1 MGWTGRV
8 GSFTPGTPYGAWVAI
23 SPKPGRGVIRPPAV
37 RLAPRDELAAAARV
51 APLMRAARDLAKWAA
66 VRPGL
71 SAADAESAA
80 RDLGLSPEEI
90 EAAWQVATG
99 ARMVGGEDSGQ
110 RADVLSADDPD
121 AVLNLWDDALSATL
135 CTGELEGLVTALYT
149 AGEPVRIDAL
159 FEAYQAARQQVPPA
173 TSGQGRGGRGGTGRA
188 EAGQTETGQ
197 IGQLEIGQAGT
208 GPDGTIQGGMA
219 QGATGPGATDQSGTG
234 QGETSRR
241 AADQGGPDDDG
252 PGDDGTDQ
260 GGTDRRAAGQGA
272 AGQGGSSQ
280 GASEQ
285 RGPGQDGD
293 VVELSAALETLAD
306 LGVVDLD
313 TDDEA
318 GGLTVGLSRLGTWGV
333 HGRLRARGWQLP
345 VAGQLAQDRAA
356 VLLAAL
362 ADYDAEDGEAEIA
375 AWLAER
381 GPGEAA
387 TELMDAARQGSP
399 GLRGAAFAVLD
410 RVGDEAIP
418 AVSQALDDAVLRPH
432 AAVWLRDHGEPAE
445 LARGDQEWLLVDL
458 GAGLLEEAQP
468 EDVVAE
474 LLPDLPSGGQAKLV
488 AGLWEVSHPGLIGLL
503 TALGEHHHD
512 PAVAKAARKAALK
525 ARSRAAT
532 EPDDE

>member
-260 GGTDRRAAGQGA
+260 GGTDRRAAGERA
-272 AGQGGSSQ
+272 TGQGGSSQ

-362 ADYDAEDGEAEIA
+362 ADYDAEQGEAEIA
-375 AWLAER
+375 AWLALR

-387 TELMDAARQGSP
+387 AELIEAASQGSP

-410 RVGDEAIP
+410 RVGEDAVP
-418 AVSQALDDAVLRPH
+418 AVGDALADPVIRPH
-432 AAVWLRDHGEPAE
+432 AVVWLRDHGEQAQF
-445 LARGDQEWLLVDL
+445 AVGDQEWLLVDL
-458 GAGLLEEAQP
+458 GAGLLEEAEP